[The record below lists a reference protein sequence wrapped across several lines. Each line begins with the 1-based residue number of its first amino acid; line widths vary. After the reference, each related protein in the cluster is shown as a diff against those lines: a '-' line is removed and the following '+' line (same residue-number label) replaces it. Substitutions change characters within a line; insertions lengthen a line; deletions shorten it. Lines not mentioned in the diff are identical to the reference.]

1 MAKRK
6 IIILLTFL
14 IIGCGSILYAVK
26 EYNRKPAG
34 VENSNPE
41 YTLTAPEFIREYSTQ
56 QDVANHKYLGQ
67 TLIVRGRVNAIDR
80 SNPNQVTIVLGE
92 SGSSSGIRCNM
103 DSTSQNSTATIKVQ
117 DSIAIKG
124 ICTGY
129 IPDDMGLGAD
139 IILTKSIIN
148 TNY

>member
-6 IIILLTFL
+6 VIILLGFL

-34 VENSNPE
+34 VENSKPAF
-41 YTLTAPEFIREYSTQ
+41 TLNAPEFIREYSTQ
-56 QDVANHKYLGQ
+56 QEPANRKYLGQ
-67 TLIVRGRVNAIDR
+67 TLIVHGRVNAIDR
-80 SNPNQVTIVLGE
+80 SNPNHVAIVLGE
-92 SGSSSGIRCNM
+92 SGSNSGIRCNM
-103 DSTSQNSTATIKVQ
+103 DSTSLNSIATIKEQ
-117 DSIAIKG
+117 DSITIKG

-148 TNY
+148 TNN

>member
-6 IIILLTFL
+6 TIILLVIL
-14 IIGCGSILYAVK
+14 IIGCGGILYAVK

-34 VENSNPE
+34 VENSKPA
-41 YTLTAPEFIREYSTQ
+41 YTLTAHEFIREYSTLQ
-56 QDVANHKYLGQ
+56 EAANHKYLGQ
-67 TLIVRGRVNAIDR
+67 TIIVHGRVNAIDR
-80 SNPNQVTIVLGE
+80 SNPNHVAIVLGE

-103 DSTSQNSTATIKVQ
+103 DSTSLNSTATIKEQ

-139 IILTKSIIN
+139 IILTKSIIS
-148 TNY
+148 TNN